1 MFMVAVAAHSGEYSD
16 DNVKKVSS
24 FMSALR
30 ECSPMVLLGG
40 YWGLMKVVADLA
52 RALGMTTIF
61 FLPIEREDVEVP
73 GIPIRTGC
81 DYRCRSVIMVRSC
94 DAVAVLGGAVGTM
107 IEAFLGY
114 VMGKPVYVLTG
125 TGMESDSLMDAFPH
139 AFDRRGLAP
148 LTYSDDPEA
157 LASAICRGIH
167 VRARQRGPG
176 DI

>member
-1 MFMVAVAAHSGEYSD
+1 MFMLAVAAHSGEYSD
-16 DNVKKVSS
+16 DNERKASS

-30 ECSPMVLLGG
+30 ECSPIILLGG

-52 RALGMTTIF
+52 RELGMTTIF

-81 DYRCRSVIMVRSC
+81 DYRCRSVIMVRSSN
-94 DAVAVLGGAVGTM
+94 AVAVLGGAVGTM

-114 VMGKPVYVLTG
+114 VMGKPVYILTG
-125 TGMESDSLMDAFPH
+125 TGMESDTFREAFPH
-139 AFDRRGLAP
+139 SFDRRGIAP
-148 LTYSDDPEA
+148 IIYSDDPEA
-157 LASAICRGIH
+157 LAAAICKGTQVMGRPKGL
-167 VRARQRGPG
+167 G